1 MSKLLSNIYAFNPE
15 NELPTVTP
23 KYPLNWEVQGAV
35 SSSDEFGSRWFYQ
48 YTVLSLTKGDVAMII
63 GAYIAPGLEFGQSYN
78 SRVVVAHQDFPAN
91 TYGFFRYQ
99 GEVETLVQ
107 NPYPLEAP
115 NDSYVIVDNDYP
127 NISISNFP
135 RVLQS
140 YTIGNLRDTDSVPG
154 ETTGTRKTLL
164 YGKDIK
170 VSD

>member
-23 KYPLNWEVQGAV
+23 KYPINWEVQGAV

-48 YTVLSLTKGDVAMII
+48 YTQSALTKGEAAIVF
-63 GAYIAPGLEFGQSYN
+63 GVFIAPGLNYGQSYN
-78 SRVVVAHQDFPAN
+78 SRIVVAHQDFPAN

-99 GEVETLVQ
+99 GEVETPVQ
-107 NPYPLEAP
+107 NPYPLDAP
-115 NDSYVIVDNDYP
+115 NDSYVIIDNDYP
-127 NISISNFP
+127 NISISNYP
-135 RVLQS
+135 RILQN
-140 YTIGNLRDTDSVPG
+140 YTIGNLRDTEGVLGS
-154 ETTGTRKTLL
+154 TTSTRKTLL